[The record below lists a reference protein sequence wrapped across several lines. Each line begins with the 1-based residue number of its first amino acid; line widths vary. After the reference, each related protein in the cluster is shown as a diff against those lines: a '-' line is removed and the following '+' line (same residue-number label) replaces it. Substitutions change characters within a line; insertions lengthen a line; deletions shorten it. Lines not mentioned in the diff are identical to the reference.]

1 MDRVRLLFSGLKLWE
16 EINVSCVE
24 GIGNED
30 GIRFELNMYIW
41 IEKNNYNIYNT
52 QDKKWFD
59 FGFKINFFC
68 IFYFNIESGLLC

>member
-24 GIGNED
+24 RIGSED

-41 IEKNNYNIYNT
+41 IEKNNYNTYNT

-59 FGFKINFFC
+59 WF
-68 IFYFNIESGLLC
+68 

>member
-24 GIGNED
+24 RIGSED
-30 GIRFELNMYIW
+30 GIRFELNIYIW
-41 IEKNNYNIYNT
+41 IEKNNYNTYNT

-59 FGFKINFFC
+59 WF
-68 IFYFNIESGLLC
+68 